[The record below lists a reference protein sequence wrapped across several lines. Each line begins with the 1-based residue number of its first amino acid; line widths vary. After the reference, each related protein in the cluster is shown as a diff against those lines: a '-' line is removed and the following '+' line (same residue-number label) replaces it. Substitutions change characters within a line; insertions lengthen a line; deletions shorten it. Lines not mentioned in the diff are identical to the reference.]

1 MATEGETQSM
11 NLDSSSL
18 SDIILDQEREAN
30 VPIEN
35 IRSKVSLTRDAAR
48 AISITAFETLREGA
62 KFMGVMG
69 QRGGL
74 KSPFGHIDASIWKE
88 GELPEN
94 MIEASY
100 EYCEELTRI
109 EAANFYHSFKYL
121 PNDVRR
127 SICAYYAFCRGQ
139 MTLLTGITLTFFP
152 EALKIAT
159 NRLTTG
165 RR

>member
-18 SDIILDQEREAN
+18 SDIILDQERMAD

-74 KSPFGHIDASIWKE
+74 KLSLIHI
-88 GELPEN
+88 
-94 MIEASY
+94 
-100 EYCEELTRI
+100 
-109 EAANFYHSFKYL
+109 
-121 PNDVRR
+121 
-127 SICAYYAFCRGQ
+127 
-139 MTLLTGITLTFFP
+139 
-152 EALKIAT
+152 
-159 NRLTTG
+159 
-165 RR
+165 